1 MGAAKEVDVEFGI
14 VASGIQNSQVCY
26 QGVESVVDFGLW
38 ILCWF

>member
-1 MGAAKEVDVEFGI
+1 MGVAKEVYAEFGI
-14 VASGIQNSQVCY
+14 VASRIQNSQVYY